1 MSNLAHPGE
10 GIRPSPTQRAAV
22 IYRADRVDLRR
33 LQVIVEDTLEHLD
46 WEETL
51 WLPTAT
57 KEPGHSQVEDAVR
70 AGATHVVV
78 IGGDGTIRHVLQGLF
93 DSAVDPD
100 TVSLGIVPVGTG
112 NVLARNLG
120 IHLGNLQHATRQA
133 LIGSESRID
142 LGVARLTY
150 ASAAADSSQVF
161 SVMAGV
167 GLDAKIFANTDKM
180 LKSRLGWVAYID
192 GGFKSLP
199 SFFER
204 MSVSVNDGPSRTLKL
219 HSLIVGNCGLLPGG
233 ILLMPDASVNDGV
246 LDVAAVGPRRFWNWM
261 AFWSRV
267 TWQNTVLRR
276 IPAGRRLM
284 DATANIKTLENLS
297 GQKISVRPERA
308 VAMQLDGDAVGTV
321 TAVEFSVLPSALR
334 VRL

>member
-1 MSNLAHPGE
+1 M
-10 GIRPSPTQRAAV
+10 

-33 LQVIVEDTLEHLD
+33 VQTVVEDTLEHLD
-46 WEETL
+46 WAETL
-51 WLPTAT
+51 WLPTAA
-57 KEPGHSQVEDAVR
+57 EDPGHSQVEGALR
-70 AGATHVVV
+70 AGATHLVV

-93 DSAVDPD
+93 ESAVDPD
-100 TVSLGIVPVGTG
+100 SVSLGIVPVGTG

-120 IHLGNLQHATRQA
+120 IHLGNLQHATRRA
-133 LIGSESRID
+133 LIGDELRID

-150 ASAAADSSQVF
+150 AGETADSSQVF

-204 MSVSVNDGPSRTLKL
+204 MSVSVNDGPARTLKL

-233 ILLMPDASVNDGV
+233 ILLMPDASVDDGI
-246 LDVAAVGPRRFWNWM
+246 LDVAAVGPRRFWNWVS
-261 AFWSRV
+261 FWSKV
-267 TWQNTVLRR
+267 TWQNGVLRR

-297 GQKISVRPERA
+297 GQKISVLPERA
-308 VAMQLDGDAVGTV
+308 VAMQLDGDAVGIV
-321 TAVEFSVLPSALR
+321 TAVEFSVLPSA
-334 VRL
+334 VRMRL